1 MNAGRMFAFV
11 AAVLIT
17 AFLACVVVYTATFQQ
32 PIHGAAAAVIVRGQ
46 STVK

>member
-17 AFLACVVVYTATFQQ
+17 AFLVSVVVYTATFQQ
-32 PIHGAAAAVIVRGQ
+32 PLHGAAAAVIVRGQ
-46 STVK
+46 SPVK